1 MPELHFGA
9 GKVRTSDAAVL
20 QRLLPGSCTQT
31 RLCFLTTEIQ
41 TGAITPLPV
50 ALEQQ
55 HLSTKIRA
63 EEKQAS
69 NEHTYPNRTAVISSR
84 APFPSSHLTR
94 ASRVAAASAP
104 ISPSPRPGQGH
115 EHGGP
120 APTRRFSTMDSG
132 TGTVRRA
139 AAPVGAPRCHPSPR
153 APLGEDRHSCP
164 RGSALTLPSG
174 VHQDAHPS
182 LLPSLGCF
190 PAPSSV
196 SGPPTSFPVP
206 PPPSSRSLLWQRDVD
221 LSSTQG
227 CVHQLHSPC
236 TKHWKLHTCF
246 LFFVTAS
253 PEPGAHQVLHVYV
266 SPPPEYFCMLAW
278 QIPSA
283 FLPIST
289 VTGRELADG
298 EKNKQTKTV
307 QVDLSP

>member
-20 QRLLPGSCTQT
+20 QRILPGSCTQT

-69 NEHTYPNRTAVISSR
+69 NEHTYPNRTAVSYSR

-132 TGTVRRA
+132 TGTVRR
-139 AAPVGAPRCHPSPR
+139 R
-153 APLGEDRHSCP
+153 PLR
-164 RGSALTLPSG
+164 RGSPVPSIPPSSAGRGPTQLPPGLSPHLAQWRPSG
-174 VHQDAHPS
+174 CPPLPPPFPRVFSCSLLRLGATH
-182 LLPSLGCF
+182 LLPSPTSTFITQPAVAEERGSVLHAGLRS
-190 PAPSSV
+190 PAPLTLHEALEAAHLFLVLCYCFTRARGS
-196 SGPPTSFPVP
+196 SGPACLCL
-206 PPPSSRSLLWQRDVD
+206 PSS
-221 LSSTQG
+221 
-227 CVHQLHSPC
+227 
-236 TKHWKLHTCF
+236 
-246 LFFVTAS
+246 
-253 PEPGAHQVLHVYV
+253 
-266 SPPPEYFCMLAW
+266 
-278 QIPSA
+278 
-283 FLPIST
+283 
-289 VTGRELADG
+289 
-298 EKNKQTKTV
+298 
-307 QVDLSP
+307 

>member
-69 NEHTYPNRTAVISSR
+69 NEHTYPNRTAVSYSR

-120 APTRRFSTMDSG
+120 APTRRFSTMDSS
-132 TGTVRRA
+132 TGTVRRR
-139 AAPVGAPRCHPSPR
+139 P
-153 APLGEDRHSCP
+153 
-164 RGSALTLPSG
+164 LPSG
-174 VHQDAHPS
+174 LPGAIHPPE
-182 LLPSLGCF
+182 LRWARTDTAAPGAQPSPC
-190 PAPSSV
+190 PVEAIRM
-196 SGPPTSFPVP
+196 PT
-206 PPPSSRSLLWQRDVD
+206 PPSS
-221 LSSTQG
+221 
-227 CVHQLHSPC
+227 
-236 TKHWKLHTCF
+236 
-246 LFFVTAS
+246 
-253 PEPGAHQVLHVYV
+253 
-266 SPPPEYFCMLAW
+266 
-278 QIPSA
+278 
-283 FLPIST
+283 LP
-289 VTGRELADG
+289 
-298 EKNKQTKTV
+298 
-307 QVDLSP
+307 

>member
-94 ASRVAAASAP
+94 ASRMAAASAP

-115 EHGGP
+115 EHG
-120 APTRRFSTMDSG
+120 
-132 TGTVRRA
+132 
-139 AAPVGAPRCHPSPR
+139 AAPLPPGASAPWTAAPAQSGGGRSRRGSPVPSIPPSSAGR
-153 APLGEDRHSCP
+153 GPTQLPLGLSPHLAQWS
-164 RGSALTLPSG
+164 PSG
-174 VHQDAHPS
+174 CPPLPPPFPRVFSCSLLRLGATH
-182 LLPSLGCF
+182 LLPSPTSTFITQPAVAKGRGSVLHAGLRS
-190 PAPSSV
+190 PAPLTLHEALEAAHLFLVLCYCFTRARGS
-196 SGPPTSFPVP
+196 SGPACLCL
-206 PPPSSRSLLWQRDVD
+206 PSS
-221 LSSTQG
+221 
-227 CVHQLHSPC
+227 
-236 TKHWKLHTCF
+236 
-246 LFFVTAS
+246 
-253 PEPGAHQVLHVYV
+253 
-266 SPPPEYFCMLAW
+266 
-278 QIPSA
+278 
-283 FLPIST
+283 
-289 VTGRELADG
+289 
-298 EKNKQTKTV
+298 
-307 QVDLSP
+307 